1 MDSFNLIEKFG
12 DRLGMMLERNPDGA
26 YHFEIDGR
34 AFDHGDAR
42 SIASA
47 SASRQAYRSAG
58 SSENVRMS
66 FTSDSGTGTSTPR
79 SAAGNL
85 EGHAPRKLHLK
96 AIFF

>member
-12 DRLGMMLERNPDGA
+12 DRFGMMLERNPDGA

-47 SASRQAYRSAG
+47 SASRQA
-58 SSENVRMS
+58 
-66 FTSDSGTGTSTPR
+66 
-79 SAAGNL
+79 
-85 EGHAPRKLHLK
+85 
-96 AIFF
+96 